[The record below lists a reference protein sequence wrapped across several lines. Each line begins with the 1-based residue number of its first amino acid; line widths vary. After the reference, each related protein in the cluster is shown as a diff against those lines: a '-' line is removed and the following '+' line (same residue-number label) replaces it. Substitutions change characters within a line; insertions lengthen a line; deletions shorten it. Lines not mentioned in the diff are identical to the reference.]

1 MNTFNELLMQMSENE
16 RMDWIVNA
24 KTSYLDVVLKDCG
37 VKGIANMKKLEK
49 IVMVT
54 KLVVE
59 NSVADEE
66 IDAIWEDAKRLNKD
80 LNYRNSY
87 KESIDATLYAMYKSK
102 EINFN
107 EFRKVCDR
115 YHLDIPCSYNETHS
129 IDIINKC
136 CSYYLHS
143 NYEHYDC
150 NNNAYYSLFDECYQ
164 WDNIYRKDNICED
177 EDWDLKQFYAKNTV
191 DDDGYLQLA
200 YAFNDDG
207 HYVLC
212 VYKHYELLATYE
224 EGCMEDIE
232 HLAVYDY
239 RLDDDDLLSYK
250 ELFESLGKQYEE
262 HCEIMYIDEMLQ
274 KKLKIAKGY
283 NRPVIIDALN
293 RSKC

>member
-1 MNTFNELLMQMSENE
+1 MCSVNELKKMNE
-16 RMDWIVNA
+16 KERTLWLLNANA
-24 KTSYLDVVLKDCG
+24 KDLGILLKNYG
-37 VKGIANMKKLEK
+37 IKGISNMNKKEK
-49 IVMVT
+49 MSMV
-54 KLVVE
+54 LDLAVE
-59 NSVADEE
+59 NIPDEE

-102 EINFN
+102 KITFN

-129 IDIINKC
+129 IDIINRC
-136 CSYYLHS
+136 CNYYLHS

-150 NNNAYYSLFDECYQ
+150 NNNAYYSLFDELYQ
-164 WDNIYRKDNICED
+164 WYNMCRKYNMCED
-177 EDWDLKQFYAKNTV
+177 EDWDLKQFYSRNTV

-232 HLAVYDY
+232 DLAVYDY
-239 RLDDDDLLSYK
+239 RLDDDDLLTYE
-250 ELFESLGKQYEE
+250 ELFETLGKQYEE
-262 HCEIMYIDEMLQ
+262 HCEIMYTDEMLRN
-274 KKLKIAKGY
+274 KLNCTEKS
-283 NRPVIIDALN
+283 RELIIEELN

>member
-1 MNTFNELLMQMSENE
+1 MNINELRKMGEKE
-16 RMDWIVNA
+16 RALWLLNA
-24 KTSYLDVVLKDCG
+24 NVKDLGLILKNYGIKNTSK
-37 VKGIANMKKLEK
+37 MKKAEK
-49 IVMVT
+49 LSMV
-54 KLVVE
+54 LDLAVE
-59 NSVADEE
+59 NIPDEE

-102 EINFN
+102 KITFN

-129 IDIINKC
+129 VDIINRC

-150 NNNAYYSLFDECYQ
+150 NNNVYYSLFDECYE
-164 WDNIYRKDNICED
+164 WYNMYRKDNMYED
-177 EDWDLKQFYAKNTV
+177 EDWDLKQFYERNTI
-191 DDDGYLQLA
+191 DDNGYLQLA

-212 VYKHYELLATYE
+212 VYKHYELLGVYE

-232 HLAVYDY
+232 DLAVYDY
-239 RLDDDDLLSYK
+239 RLDDDDLLTYE
-250 ELFESLGKQYEE
+250 ELFETLGKQYGE
-262 HCEIMYIDEMLQ
+262 HCEIMYTDEMLK
-274 KKLKIAKGY
+274 KKLNCKEKS
-283 NRPVIIDALN
+283 RELIIDEIN
-293 RSKC
+293 RCNA

>member
-1 MNTFNELLMQMSENE
+1 MSSINELKKMSEKE
-16 RMDWIVNA
+16 RALWLLNANA
-24 KTSYLDVVLKDCG
+24 KDLGIILKNYG
-37 VKGIANMKKLEK
+37 IKGISKMNKDEK
-49 IVMVT
+49 MSMI
-54 KLVVE
+54 LDLAIE
-59 NSVADEE
+59 NIPDEE

-102 EINFN
+102 KITFN

-115 YHLDIPCSYNETHS
+115 YHLDIPLSYNEGHS
-129 IDIINKC
+129 IDIINRC
-136 CSYYLHS
+136 CNYYLHS

-150 NNNAYYSLFDECYQ
+150 NNNAYYSLFDELYQ
-164 WDNIYRKDNICED
+164 WYNMCRKYNMCED
-177 EDWDLKQFYAKNTV
+177 EDWDLKQFYSRNTV

-207 HYVLC
+207 HCVLC

-232 HLAVYDY
+232 DLAVYDY
-239 RLDDDDLLSYK
+239 RLDDDDLLTYE
-250 ELFESLGKQYEE
+250 ELFESLGKQYGE
-262 HCEIMYIDEMLQ
+262 HCEIMYTDEMLR
-274 KKLKIAKGY
+274 KKLNCKEKS
-283 NRPVIIDALN
+283 RELIIEELN

>member
-1 MNTFNELLMQMSENE
+1 MSINELKEMNE
-16 RMDWIVNA
+16 AERTLWLANANA
-24 KTSYLDVVLKDCG
+24 KELGLVLKNY
-37 VKGIANMKKLEK
+37 GIKNASKMNKAEKLS
-49 IVMVT
+49 MV
-54 KLVVE
+54 LDLAVE
-59 NSVADEE
+59 NIPDEE

-102 EINFN
+102 NITFN

-129 IDIINKC
+129 IDIINRC

-143 NYEHYDC
+143 NYEHTDYEG
-150 NNNAYYSLFDECYQ
+150 NKYYALFDECYE
-164 WDNIYRKDNICED
+164 WYNMFRKDNICED
-177 EDWDLKQFYAKNTV
+177 DDWDLKQFYARNTV

-200 YAFNDDG
+200 YTFNDDG

-232 HLAVYDY
+232 DLAVYDY
-239 RLDDDDLLSYK
+239 RLDDDDLLTYK
-250 ELFESLGKQYEE
+250 ELFESLGKQYGE
-262 HCEIMYIDEMLQ
+262 HCEIMYTDEMLK
-274 KKLKIAKGY
+274 KKLNCKEKS
-283 NRPVIIDALN
+283 RELIIDEIN
-293 RSKC
+293 RCNA

>member
-1 MNTFNELLMQMSENE
+1 MCSVNELKKMNE
-16 RMDWIVNA
+16 KERTLWLLNANA
-24 KTSYLDVVLKDCG
+24 KDLGILLKNYG
-37 VKGIANMKKLEK
+37 IKGISNMNKKEK
-49 IVMVT
+49 MSMILDLT
-54 KLVVE
+54 VE
-59 NSVADEE
+59 NIADEE

-102 EINFN
+102 KITFN

-136 CSYYLHS
+136 CNYYLHS

-150 NNNAYYSLFDECYQ
+150 NNNAYYSLFDELYQ
-164 WDNIYRKDNICED
+164 WYNMRRKYNMCED
-177 EDWDLKQFYAKNTV
+177 EDWDLKQFYSRNTV

-232 HLAVYDY
+232 DLAVYDY
-239 RLDDDDLLSYK
+239 RLDDDDLLTYE
-250 ELFESLGKQYEE
+250 ELFETLGKQYEE
-262 HCEIMYIDEMLQ
+262 HCEIMYTDQMLRKKLNCKEKSRELIIDE
-274 KKLKIAKGY
+274 I
-283 NRPVIIDALN
+283 NRC
-293 RSKC
+293 KC

>member
-1 MNTFNELLMQMSENE
+1 MNAINELKKLSEKE
-16 RMDWIVNA
+16 RTSWLLNANA
-24 KTSYLDVVLKDCG
+24 KELGLVLKNY
-37 VKGIANMKKLEK
+37 GIKNTSKMKKAEK
-49 IVMVT
+49 LSMV
-54 KLVVE
+54 LDLAVE
-59 NSVADEE
+59 NIPDEE

-115 YHLDIPCSYNETHS
+115 YSLDIPCSYNETHS
-129 IDIINKC
+129 IDIINRC

-150 NNNAYYSLFDECYQ
+150 NNNAYYSLFDELYQ
-164 WDNIYRKDNICED
+164 WYNMCRKYNMCED
-177 EDWDLKQFYAKNTV
+177 EDWDLKQFYERNTV

-200 YAFNDDG
+200 YTFNDDG

-232 HLAVYDY
+232 DLAVYDY
-239 RLDDDDLLSYK
+239 RLDDDDLLTYE
-250 ELFESLGKQYEE
+250 ELFESLGKQYGE
-262 HCEIMYIDEMLQ
+262 HCEIMYNDEILR
-274 KKLKIAKGY
+274 KKLNCTEKS
-283 NRPVIIDALN
+283 RELIIEELN

>member
-1 MNTFNELLMQMSENE
+1 MCSVNELKKMNE
-16 RMDWIVNA
+16 KERALWLLNANA
-24 KTSYLDVVLKDCG
+24 KDLGFILKNYGIKNTSK
-37 VKGIANMKKLEK
+37 MKKAEK
-49 IVMVT
+49 LSMV
-54 KLVVE
+54 LDLAVE
-59 NSVADEE
+59 NIPDEE

-102 EINFN
+102 KITFN

-115 YHLDIPCSYNETHS
+115 YHLDIPLSYNEGHS
-129 IDIINKC
+129 IDIINRC
-136 CSYYLHS
+136 CNYYLHS

-150 NNNAYYSLFDECYQ
+150 NNNAYYSLFDELYQ
-164 WDNIYRKDNICED
+164 WYNMCRKYNMCED
-177 EDWDLKQFYAKNTV
+177 EDWDLKQFYLRNTV

-232 HLAVYDY
+232 DLAVYDY
-239 RLDDDDLLSYK
+239 RLDDDDLLTYK
-250 ELFESLGKQYEE
+250 ELFESLGKQYGE
-262 HCEIMYIDEMLQ
+262 HCEIMYTDEMLK
-274 KKLKIAKGY
+274 KKLNCKEKS
-283 NRPVIIDALN
+283 RELIIDEIN
-293 RSKC
+293 RCNA

>member
-1 MNTFNELLMQMSENE
+1 MSSINELKKMSEKE
-16 RMDWIVNA
+16 RALWLLNANA
-24 KTSYLDVVLKDCG
+24 KDLGIILKNYG
-37 VKGIANMKKLEK
+37 IKGISKMNKDEK
-49 IVMVT
+49 MSMI
-54 KLVVE
+54 LDLAIE
-59 NSVADEE
+59 NIPDEE

-102 EINFN
+102 KITFN

-115 YHLDIPCSYNETHS
+115 YHLDIPLSYNEGHS
-129 IDIINKC
+129 TDIINRC
-136 CSYYLHS
+136 CNYYLHS

-150 NNNAYYSLFDECYQ
+150 NNNAYYSLFDELYQ
-164 WDNIYRKDNICED
+164 WYNMCRKYNMCED
-177 EDWDLKQFYAKNTV
+177 EDWDLKQFYSRNIV

-212 VYKHYELLATYE
+212 VYKHYELLGVYE

-232 HLAVYDY
+232 DLAVYDY
-239 RLDDDDLLSYK
+239 RLDDDDLLTYE
-250 ELFESLGKQYEE
+250 ELFESLGKQYGE
-262 HCEIMYIDEMLQ
+262 HCEIMYTDEMLR
-274 KKLKIAKGY
+274 KKLNCKEKS
-283 NRPVIIDALN
+283 RELIIEELN

>member
-1 MNTFNELLMQMSENE
+1 MCSVNELKKMNE
-16 RMDWIVNA
+16 KERTLWLLNANA
-24 KTSYLDVVLKDCG
+24 KDLGILLKNYG
-37 VKGIANMKKLEK
+37 IKGISNMNKKEK
-49 IVMVT
+49 MSMILDLT
-54 KLVVE
+54 VE
-59 NSVADEE
+59 NIADEE

-102 EINFN
+102 KITFN

-136 CSYYLHS
+136 CNYYLHS

-150 NNNAYYSLFDECYQ
+150 NNNAYYSLFDELYQ
-164 WDNIYRKDNICED
+164 WYNMRRKYNMCED
-177 EDWDLKQFYAKNTV
+177 EDWDLKQFYSRNTV

-232 HLAVYDY
+232 DLAVYDY
-239 RLDDDDLLSYK
+239 RLDDDDLLTYE
-250 ELFESLGKQYEE
+250 ELFETLGKQYEE
-262 HCEIMYIDEMLQ
+262 HCEIMYTDQMLR
-274 KKLKIAKGY
+274 KKLNCKEKS
-283 NRPVIIDALN
+283 RELIIEELN

>member
-1 MNTFNELLMQMSENE
+1 MSSINELKKMSEKE
-16 RMDWIVNA
+16 RALWLLNANA
-24 KTSYLDVVLKDCG
+24 KDLGLILKNYGIKNTSK
-37 VKGIANMKKLEK
+37 MKKVEK
-49 IVMVT
+49 LSMV
-54 KLVVE
+54 LDLAVE
-59 NSVADEE
+59 NIPDEE

-102 EINFN
+102 KITFN

-115 YHLDIPCSYNETHS
+115 YHLDIPLSYNEGHS
-129 IDIINKC
+129 IDIINRC
-136 CSYYLHS
+136 CNYYLHS

-150 NNNAYYSLFDECYQ
+150 NNNAYYSLFDELYQ
-164 WDNIYRKDNICED
+164 WYNMCRKYNMCED
-177 EDWDLKQFYAKNTV
+177 EDWDLKQFYSRNTV

-232 HLAVYDY
+232 DLAVYDY
-239 RLDDDDLLSYK
+239 RLDDDDLLTYE
-250 ELFESLGKQYEE
+250 ELFETLGKQYEE
-262 HCEIMYIDEMLQ
+262 HCEIMYTDQILRKKLNCKEKSRELIIDE
-274 KKLKIAKGY
+274 I
-283 NRPVIIDALN
+283 NRC
-293 RSKC
+293 KC

>member
-1 MNTFNELLMQMSENE
+1 MNTINELKKLSEKE
-16 RMDWIVNA
+16 RTSWLLNANA
-24 KTSYLDVVLKDCG
+24 KELGLVLKNY
-37 VKGIANMKKLEK
+37 GIKNTSKMKKAEK
-49 IVMVT
+49 LSMV
-54 KLVVE
+54 LDLAVE
-59 NSVADEE
+59 NIPDEE

-115 YHLDIPCSYNETHS
+115 YSLDIPCSYNETHS
-129 IDIINKC
+129 IDIINRC

-150 NNNAYYSLFDECYQ
+150 NNNAYYSLFDELYQ
-164 WDNIYRKDNICED
+164 WYNMCRKYNMCED
-177 EDWDLKQFYAKNTV
+177 EDWDLKQFYERNTV

-200 YAFNDDG
+200 YTFNDDG

-232 HLAVYDY
+232 DLAVYDY
-239 RLDDDDLLSYK
+239 RLDDDDLLTYE
-250 ELFESLGKQYEE
+250 ELFESLGKQYGE
-262 HCEIMYIDEMLQ
+262 HCEIMYNDEILR
-274 KKLKIAKGY
+274 KKLNCTEKS
-283 NRPVIIDALN
+283 RELIIEELN

>member
-1 MNTFNELLMQMSENE
+1 MNTINELKKLSEKE
-16 RMDWIVNA
+16 RTSWLLNANA
-24 KTSYLDVVLKDCG
+24 KELGLVLKNY
-37 VKGIANMKKLEK
+37 GIKNTSKMKKAEK
-49 IVMVT
+49 LSMV
-54 KLVVE
+54 LDLAVE
-59 NSVADEE
+59 NIPDEK

-115 YHLDIPCSYNETHS
+115 YSLDIPCSYNETHS
-129 IDIINKC
+129 IDIINRC

-143 NYEHYDC
+143 NYEHYDY
-150 NNNAYYSLFDECYQ
+150 NNNAYYSLFDECYE
-164 WDNIYRKDNICED
+164 WENIFKKNRISECF
-177 EDWDLKQFYAKNTV
+177 DWDLKQFYARNTV

-232 HLAVYDY
+232 DLAVYDY
-239 RLDDDDLLSYK
+239 RLDDDDLLTYE
-250 ELFESLGKQYEE
+250 ELFESLGKQYGE
-262 HCEIMYIDEMLQ
+262 HCEIMYTDEMLR
-274 KKLKIAKGY
+274 KKLNKAEEYSRELTI
-283 NRPVIIDALN
+283 NEIN

>member
-1 MNTFNELLMQMSENE
+1 MNTFNELLMKMSENE

-24 KTSYLDVVLKDCG
+24 KTSYLNVVLKDCG

-59 NSVADEE
+59 NSAADEE
-66 IDAIWEDAKRLNKD
+66 IDEIWEDAKRLNKD

-129 IDIINKC
+129 IDIINRC

-177 EDWDLKQFYAKNTV
+177 EDWDLKQFYARNTV

-232 HLAVYDY
+232 DLAVYDY
-239 RLDDDDLLSYK
+239 RLDDDDLLTYE
-250 ELFESLGKQYEE
+250 ELFETLGKQYGE
-262 HCEIMYIDEMLQ
+262 HCEIIYNDEILR
-274 KKLKIAKGY
+274 KKLNCTEKS
-283 NRPVIIDALN
+283 RELIIEELN

>member
-1 MNTFNELLMQMSENE
+1 MTINELKKMSEKE
-16 RMDWIVNA
+16 RALWLLNANA
-24 KTSYLDVVLKDCG
+24 KDLGLILKNYGIKNTSK
-37 VKGIANMKKLEK
+37 MKKAEK
-49 IVMVT
+49 LSMV
-54 KLVVE
+54 LDLAVE
-59 NSVADEE
+59 NIPDEE

-102 EINFN
+102 KITFN

-115 YHLDIPCSYNETHS
+115 YHLDIPLSYNEGHS
-129 IDIINKC
+129 IDIINRC
-136 CSYYLHS
+136 CNYYLHS

-150 NNNAYYSLFDECYQ
+150 NNNAYYSLFDELYQ
-164 WDNIYRKDNICED
+164 WYNMCRKYNMCED
-177 EDWDLKQFYAKNTV
+177 EDWDLKQFYSRNTV

-232 HLAVYDY
+232 DLAIYDY
-239 RLDDDDLLSYK
+239 RLDDDDLYTYK
-250 ELFESLGKQYEE
+250 ELFELLGNQYGE
-262 HCEIMYIDEMLQ
+262 HCEIMYTDEMLR
-274 KKLKIAKGY
+274 KKLNCTEKS
-283 NRPVIIDALN
+283 RELIIDELN

>member
-1 MNTFNELLMQMSENE
+1 MNINELRKMGEKE
-16 RMDWIVNA
+16 RALWLLNANA
-24 KTSYLDVVLKDCG
+24 KDLGLILKNYGIKNTSK
-37 VKGIANMKKLEK
+37 MKKAEK
-49 IVMVT
+49 LSMV
-54 KLVVE
+54 LDLAVE
-59 NSVADEE
+59 NIPDEE

-102 EINFN
+102 KITFN

-115 YHLDIPCSYNETHS
+115 YHLDIPLSYNEEHS
-129 IDIINKC
+129 IDIINRC
-136 CSYYLHS
+136 CNYYLHS

-150 NNNAYYSLFDECYQ
+150 NNNAYYSLFDELYQ
-164 WDNIYRKDNICED
+164 WYNMCRKYNMCED
-177 EDWDLKQFYAKNTV
+177 EDWDLKQFYSRNTV

-232 HLAVYDY
+232 DLAVYDY
-239 RLDDDDLLSYK
+239 RLDDDDLLTYE
-250 ELFESLGKQYEE
+250 ELFESLGKQYGE
-262 HCEIMYIDEMLQ
+262 HCEIMYTDQMLRKKLNCKEKSRELIIDE
-274 KKLKIAKGY
+274 I
-283 NRPVIIDALN
+283 NRC
-293 RSKC
+293 KC